1 MDDGKPQP
9 ENLQRSIERY
19 VQLVPSGELP
29 QAYRGILSFM
39 SALKGYLEK
48 QHPEYASGALYLGY
62 MDMTCFSFTPERL
75 KSLNLKMAIVF
86 LHDTMR
92 FAIWL
97 GGANR
102 GVRDIWIKRLSG
114 VDTAP
119 YVLSEPI
126 PGVDSIMEAT
136 LVEKPDFNDPKTLMR
151 RIESA
156 SLRCID
162 DMTEHFCREGLFSQ
176 ERI

>member
-9 ENLQRSIERY
+9 ENLQRSIEWY
-19 VQLVPSGELP
+19 VQLVRSGELP
-29 QAYRGILSFM
+29 HAYRGILSFM
-39 SALKGYLEK
+39 SALKVYLET
-48 QHPEYASGALYLGY
+48 QHPEYASGSLYPGY

-75 KSLNLKMAIVF
+75 KSLKLKVAIVF

-97 GGANR
+97 GGTNR
-102 GVRDIWIKRLSG
+102 GVRDAWIKRLSG
-114 VDTAP
+114 FDTAP
-119 YVLSEPI
+119 YAVSEPI
-126 PGVDSIMEAT
+126 PGVDSIVEVT
-136 LVEKPDFNDPKTLMR
+136 LVDNPDFNDRKTLMR

-156 SLRCID
+156 SLRFID
-162 DMTEHFCREGLFSQ
+162 DMTELFCREGLFSQ